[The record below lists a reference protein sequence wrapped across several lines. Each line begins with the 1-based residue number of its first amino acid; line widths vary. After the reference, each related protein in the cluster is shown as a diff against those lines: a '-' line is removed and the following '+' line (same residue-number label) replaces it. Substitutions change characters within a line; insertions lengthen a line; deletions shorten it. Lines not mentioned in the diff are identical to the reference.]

1 MNGSVPLRGLPI
13 PERWRRLALPS
24 LFFAAVI
31 YYEELF
37 LKLYCFYSLSPVG
50 MLFTLLFT
58 LPVALLLGLLCGGLP
73 PRQGRVLLPLL
84 TLLLSL
90 WIGGPGHLLSPVQDL
105 SDHLL
110 SHQDGDGRRGLWR
123 YGHHGGISQLVP
135 CADDGHSGDSVLPL
149 SPAASPRPS
158 SSGPG
163 PEETMGRSWPPLS
176 SWPPCASCCCA
187 AAAPCPCGISTP
199 RPLSRLW
206 KRNISA

>member
-90 WIGGPGHLLSPVQDL
+90 WIGAQAIYYHLFKTFLTIFSLTKMAMVAGAF
-105 SDHLL
+105 
-110 SHQDGDGRRGLWR
+110 GDM
-123 YGHHGGISQLVP
+123 
-135 CADDGHSGDSVLPL
+135 A
-149 SPAASPRPS
+149 
-158 SSGPG
+158 
-163 PEETMGRSWPPLS
+163 TMGCW
-176 SWPPCASCCCA
+176 
-187 AAAPCPCGISTP
+187 STG
-199 RPLSRLW
+199 SRC
-206 KRNISA
+206 